1 MSIVEKI
8 EDFSTM
14 LKISN
19 FLAILV
25 IISSIISIFGGF
37 IISVMIIDYG
47 TIDTTSL
54 HLIAESTALITLGIA
69 GLVTYLRERSV

>member
-1 MSIVEKI
+1 MSILEKI
-8 EDFSTM
+8 EEFSTM

-25 IISSIISIFGGF
+25 ILSSIISIFGGL

-54 HLIAESTALITLGIA
+54 HLIVESIALITLGIA
-69 GLVTYLRERSV
+69 GLVTFLRERSV